1 MAAVGQRTP
10 AWWWTRIE
18 LGVGVGL
25 TVLAAAALWIAP
37 PWLPMIGDG
46 EPLELRL
53 LPYVVAALGFVVG
66 LVWMIRIMRGPKDEP
81 PPWRYRDLP

>member
-1 MAAVGQRTP
+1 MF
-10 AWWWTRIE
+10 
-18 LGVGVGL
+18 GV
-25 TVLAAAALWIAP
+25 T
-37 PWLPMIGDG
+37 